1 MTNRLIIDSFLIFKH
16 IEIDV
21 NRYTVF
27 IGPQA
32 SGKSIVAKLLYI
44 FYHFPETAYS
54 TIINDESKRE
64 LKRNMTNLFSQ
75 IFSEQIWKDSEFTIS
90 FMTDAGSFTY
100 EHKPQKKLVFTVSD
114 AYDKIFATLHNKYVR
129 DEKAIANKFSSELPL
144 IQIDKVAFFD
154 SFRSAFARETWG
166 LINNGGTCT
175 FVPAGRSS
183 FAILTDFV
191 FTLWKNNIHTD
202 YFIKEF
208 GVNYEQARNR
218 YSLFFSNG
226 QRNALAYTRV
236 QKEVLKGYYIRK
248 NQRDYL
254 KNEGPFNSFDVEVL
268 DASSGQ
274 QELLPILLTLFRKR
288 NSFFMIEE
296 PEAHIYPESQYAL
309 MRFIISRRAS
319 NDPETAFLFTTHSPY
334 IITVLNNLARAG
346 YLENKLAG
354 QKDKLDKLDKIYPK
368 NERIP
373 FGELS
378 AYMFV
383 NGTVKSIIDKNTR
396 LINAEEL
403 DSISDKISSDFS
415 SLVNL
420 EFEE

>member
-1 MTNRLIIDSFLIFKH
+1 
-16 IEIDV
+16 
-21 NRYTVF
+21 
-27 IGPQA
+27 
-32 SGKSIVAKLLYI
+32 
-44 FYHFPETAYS
+44 
-54 TIINDESKRE
+54 
-64 LKRNMTNLFSQ
+64 MTNLFSQ

-90 FMTDAGSFTY
+90 FTTDIGALSY
-100 EHKPQKKLVFTVSD
+100 EHKPQKRLVFSISD
-114 AYDKIFATLHNKYVR
+114 VYDKTFAKLHNKYVR
-129 DEKAIANKFSSELPL
+129 DSKTIMNKYNNRLSLL
-144 IQIDKVAFFD
+144 QIDNVSLFD
-154 SFRSAFARETWG
+154 SFRQAFAKETWG

-218 YSLFFSNG
+218 YYLLYSNG
-226 QRNALAYTRV
+226 QRNATTYNRV
-236 QKEVLKGYYIRK
+236 QKEILKGYYIRK

-288 NSFFMIEE
+288 DSYFMIEE

-309 MRFIISRRAS
+309 MRFILSRRAS
-319 NDPETAFLFTTHSPY
+319 NDLETAFLFTTHSPY

-346 YLENKLAG
+346 YLENKFSD
-354 QKDKLDKLDKIYPK
+354 QKEKLEKLDKIYPK

-373 FGELS
+373 YGELS
-378 AYMFV
+378 AYMFI
-383 NGTVKSIIDKNTR
+383 NGTAKSIIDKNTR

-420 EFEE
+420 EYEE

>member
-90 FMTDAGSFTY
+90 FTTDIGALSY
-100 EHKPQKKLVFTVSD
+100 EHKPQKRLVFSISD
-114 AYDKIFATLHNKYVR
+114 VYDKTFAKLHNKYVR

-218 YSLFFSNG
+218 YYLLYSNG
-226 QRNALAYTRV
+226 QRNTTTYNRV
-236 QKEVLKGYYIRK
+236 QKRY
-248 NQRDYL
+248 
-254 KNEGPFNSFDVEVL
+254 
-268 DASSGQ
+268 
-274 QELLPILLTLFRKR
+274 
-288 NSFFMIEE
+288 
-296 PEAHIYPESQYAL
+296 
-309 MRFIISRRAS
+309 
-319 NDPETAFLFTTHSPY
+319 
-334 IITVLNNLARAG
+334 
-346 YLENKLAG
+346 
-354 QKDKLDKLDKIYPK
+354 
-368 NERIP
+368 
-373 FGELS
+373 
-378 AYMFV
+378 
-383 NGTVKSIIDKNTR
+383 
-396 LINAEEL
+396 
-403 DSISDKISSDFS
+403 
-415 SLVNL
+415 
-420 EFEE
+420 